1 MNVEGSALCRDKL
14 YKTIL
19 SAPSKP
25 SWLHRAKSP
34 ASSTIMAR
42 FDMSVMDRTGDPS
55 NSRLTGGSPRV
66 LVTSFFPSL
75 WKIRDPYRDEI
86 L

>member
-42 FDMSVMDRTGDPS
+42 FDMSVMDRTGDTS
-55 NSRLTGGSPRV
+55 NSRLTGGSPPCPSHQ
-66 LVTSFFPSL
+66 LFPSL